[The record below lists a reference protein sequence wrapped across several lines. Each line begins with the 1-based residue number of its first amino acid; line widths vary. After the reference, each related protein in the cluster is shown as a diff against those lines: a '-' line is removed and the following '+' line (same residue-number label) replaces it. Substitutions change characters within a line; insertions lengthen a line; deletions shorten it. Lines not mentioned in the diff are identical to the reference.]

1 MLKREPTVK
10 LRKSRG
16 VQESIKR
23 SDTIGQANAAQS
35 PDPDPTLQKVAT
47 PVGITDLVTIATET
61 VTIVATAN
69 ETRVVAAM
77 LKALRAAVDATT
89 GTIVIALTRIALEVT
104 IVATVTIQAILLLTP
119 LQMESLPSM

>member
-16 VQESIKR
+16 VQELIKR
-23 SDTIGQANAAQS
+23 SDTIGQASAAQS